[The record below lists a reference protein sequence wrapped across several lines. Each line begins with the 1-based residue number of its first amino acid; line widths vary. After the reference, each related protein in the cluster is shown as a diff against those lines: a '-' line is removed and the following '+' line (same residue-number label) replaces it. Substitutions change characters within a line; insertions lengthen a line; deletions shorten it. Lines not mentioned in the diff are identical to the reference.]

1 MRRDLIGET
10 LLNQFRVDGFI
21 ASGGMATIY
30 RVWDLQRS
38 VPLAMKVL
46 HPELADDPSFIAR
59 FEREARALQSL
70 IHPHIVP
77 FYGIFRAGE
86 MTFLLERYID
96 GPSLDELLRQRAGS
110 PLPLV
115 EALIYF
121 KALYTSLGYAHAQGI
136 IHCDVKPGNVLI
148 DQGGHVYLTDFGISR
163 YMDSTTTTTSTLG
176 TPLYMAP
183 EQIRGERL
191 TAQTDVY
198 SLGVLFFELL
208 TGQRPF
214 RGENVPDGVG
224 EAQSERIRYQHLYVA
239 PPDPRSLNPQV
250 PAGLAQVVL
259 RAMAK
264 DPRERYPGVQAMA
277 DEIASV
283 VAARFETL
291 PNRVRLPEDHGAGWS
306 MPEQAPT
313 PPVMPPQMAE
323 AEWQE
328 PYAYRPT
335 DTLPGQSAA
344 AREIPTAPGVQA
356 QARRP
361 WWPRLLAAAGVLL
374 LLGLCWLAGAQLAR
388 GLNGGPNLPQ
398 VPVDGV
404 TPSPEPGETAVQPT
418 TTDLPLPSPT
428 AVQPPGGLE
437 DFLVSGQ
444 IAIVRRSSGGDRL
457 FLLDAA
463 SGEQQALPGVPN
475 VSVTADSAPQWSPDG
490 RRLVWVSQYGGRL
503 HVAALEIEENEPYQI
518 PAGEAYNRVS
528 APAFMPNGEQISFW
542 APGGAGGRLV
552 TADAVS
558 GEPVDETQLEAYRNM
573 FVWNRQNGQAAYI
586 FQSGGSYEVAVGSP
600 TGAGQT
606 MESGGEGYA
615 PAWSNDG
622 AWLAWQSDAGRA
634 SGMNEIWIARADGS
648 EMRRVTTTPEEF
660 WSRAPTWSPDGRMIA
675 FVSNRSGSIGSDFG
689 ELFAVDLETGKM
701 RQITSTGGQVYDW
714 RPAWR
719 P

>member
-59 FEREARALQSL
+59 FEREARTLQTL

-77 FYGIFRAGE
+77 FYGLYRAGTL
-86 MTFLLERYID
+86 TFLLERYID
-96 GPSLDELLRQRAGS
+96 GPSLDEVLRQRAGT

-115 EALIYF
+115 EVLVYF

-163 YMDSTTTTTSTLG
+163 YMDAAHTTTSALG
-176 TPLYMAP
+176 TPLYMSP

-198 SLGVLFFELL
+198 SLGVVFFELL

-214 RGENVPDGVG
+214 RGEDVPAGVG
-224 EAQSERIRYQHLYVA
+224 EAQSDRIRYQHLYTA

-277 DEIASV
+277 DEIAGV

-291 PNRVRLPEDHGAGWS
+291 PNRVRIPEDAGAGWAA
-306 MPEQAPT
+306 PEPPSPQPEIA
-313 PPVMPPQMAE
+313 PPVEPDDQN
-323 AEWQE
+323 
-328 PYAYRPT
+328 PYAYRPA
-335 DTLPGQSAA
+335 DTLPGQAPP
-344 AREIPTAPGVQA
+344 AREVPAAWEMPAA
-356 QARRP
+356 QTARRS
-361 WWPRLLAAAGVLL
+361 WLARLLVIGGVLV
-374 LLGLCWLAGAQLAR
+374 LLGLCWLAGARLAR
-388 GLNGGPNLPQ
+388 GLSGGPNLPQ
-398 VPVDGV
+398 APVGA
-404 TPSPEPGETAVQPT
+404 TQTSEPGETPLQPT
-418 TTDLPLPSPT
+418 GTEPQAPSPI
-428 AVQPPGGLE
+428 VNQPSGGLE
-437 DFLVSGQ
+437 DFAVSGQ
-444 IAIVRRSSGGDRL
+444 IAIVRRSTGGDRL

-463 SGEQQALPGVPN
+463 SGEEQALPGVPN
-475 VSVTADSAPQWSPDG
+475 VTVTGDNAPQWSRDG
-490 RRLVWVSQYGGRL
+490 QRLVWVSQYSGRL
-503 HVAALEIEENEPYQI
+503 HIAAMEMEEYEPYQL
-518 PAGEAYNRVS
+518 PAGEAYSRVS
-528 APAFMPNGEQISFW
+528 SPAFLPDGAQISFW

-558 GEPVDETQLEAYRNM
+558 GERVDELALETYRNM

-586 FQSGGSYEVAVGSP
+586 IQAGGNYEVAVGSP
-600 TGAGQT
+600 TGNGRVIEA
-606 MESGGEGYA
+606 GGEGYA

-634 SGMNEIWIARADGS
+634 PGMNEIWIARADGS
-648 EMRRVTTTPEEF
+648 ELRRVTTTPAEF

-675 FVSNRSGSIGSDFG
+675 FVSNRSGSIGNDFG
-689 ELFAVDLETGKM
+689 ELFVVEMETG
-701 RQITSTGGQVYDW
+701 RTTQITSTGGQVYDW